1 MNMAMTPRTAQETNI
16 AAMPREVPTQ
26 RFTKAEALGGLAMV
40 LIGVVLAVS
49 SAYVDGDLL
58 SLALCNAGIVLV
70 PVGALLTLL
79 AVR

>member
-1 MNMAMTPRTAQETNI
+1 MEEKGRPWFTN
-16 AAMPREVPTQ
+16 
-26 RFTKAEALGGLAMV
+26 AEALGGLAMV

-49 SAYVDGDLL
+49 STYVDGDLF

-70 PVGALLTLL
+70 PVGGLLTLL